1 VRFVFAFVLAILL
14 LGNTS
19 AVAAKKPNLLDSL
32 VIPAAP
38 TVNWAH
44 NVAPP
49 GPAENSV
56 GGSAAYDWGS
66 DTVYFQGNMP
76 KFTRAHELGHA
87 LDDQELN
94 DGDRHFFT
102 RLMGMSGDWNQG
114 TGFQGGTHSPSEIFA
129 DWYGNA
135 AVGNDPSRAWS
146 DAYATPPDPKT
157 FRRFAQALDRL
168 GHRRG
173 LLGYS

>member
-1 VRFVFAFVLAILL
+1 VRFGFAFVLAILL
-14 LGNTS
+14 LSNTS
-19 AVAAKKPNLLDSL
+19 AVAAKKANLLDSL

-38 TVNWAH
+38 SVNWAH

-49 GPAENSV
+49 GPPDNSV
-56 GGSAAYDWGS
+56 AGSAAYDWGS

-87 LDDQELN
+87 LDDQALN

-102 RLMGMSGDWNQG
+102 RLMGMSGNWNQG

-135 AVGNDPSRAWS
+135 AIGNDP
-146 DAYATPPDPKT
+146 
-157 FRRFAQALDRL
+157 
-168 GHRRG
+168 RG
-173 LLGYS
+173 QVG